1 MLKLKLMRSFLVLLF
16 LIFPLFICQ
25 ASDLT
30 RDDARAYR
38 DEGYRLQALGDL
50 ENALVY
56 YQKAIQ
62 IDPHFAEAYND
73 IGVVYESLGDDD
85 SAVNMYKKVLSID
98 PGYLP
103 AYTNLAFAYERKG
116 DVEQASFY
124 WTKRYEAGQ
133 EGDYW
138 WEVSRQHLLKLGT
151 YPQVRKEIMER
162 KAAKLSQEVIYRNEQ
177 RRIQLLEEAE
187 AHFTIGNQ
195 AFIAGDYEV
204 AIEELKT
211 VLYLNPPDEGLKSRA
226 RDIYDQAQRLYLRAQ
241 AFVNS
246 KSALDYIDKGD
257 YLSAQEKLKC
267 ALAAVSS
274 ITQEE

>member
-1 MLKLKLMRSFLVLLF
+1 MLKLNLMRNLFIFLF
-16 LIFPLFICQ
+16 LIFPLFFSQ
-25 ASDLT
+25 AANLVK
-30 RDDARAYR
+30 DDAIAYR

-50 ENALVY
+50 KTALVY
-56 YQKAIQ
+56 YQKAVQ
-62 IDPHFAEAYND
+62 MDPHFAEAYND
-73 IGVVYESLGDDD
+73 IGVVYESLGDDE
-85 SAVNMYKKVLSID
+85 SAVDMYKKVLSID

-116 DVEQASFY
+116 DVENATFY

-177 RRIQLLEEAE
+177 RRFQLLEEAE
-187 AHFTIGNQ
+187 SHFVIGNQ

-204 AIEELKT
+204 AIEELRT

-226 RDIYDQAQRLYLRAQ
+226 REIYEEAERLYLRAQ

-274 ITQEE
+274 ITQKD